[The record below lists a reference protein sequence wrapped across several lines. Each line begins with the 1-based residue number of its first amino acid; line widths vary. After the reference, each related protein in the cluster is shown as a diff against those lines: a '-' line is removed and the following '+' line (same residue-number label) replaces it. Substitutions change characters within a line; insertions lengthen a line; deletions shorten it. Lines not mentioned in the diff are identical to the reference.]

1 VSGNHEGIGGLP
13 ETPFDVGT
21 LGERATVFMDEERH
35 GPNTIHDGREG
46 LRRLEGEAYENAEMM
61 LIDDIQI
68 VSIYTLHVAL
78 YALQNPT
85 PENIEQA
92 LSLIGTS
99 GDCEEHWDDETMM
112 PLPVSEPHGWR
123 RTPTGDGGTQ

>member
-1 VSGNHEGIGGLP
+1 MSERGSLFAVDSL
-13 ETPFDVGT
+13 GT
-21 LGERATVFMDEERH
+21 AATVFFDEELH
-35 GPNTIHDGREG
+35 GPTRIPDEREG
-46 LRRLEGEAYENAEMM
+46 LRRLEGEVYEEAEAA

-85 PENIEQA
+85 PENIEKA

-112 PLPVSEPHGWR
+112 PLPVPEPHGWSS
-123 RTPTGDGGTQ
+123 